1 MPLPESM
8 ADLAPLLVTSI
19 RSMTRGSRSGGS
31 AESLAL
37 LHHLE
42 EGRNPAVDHAPR
54 QEQPPE
60 RGTQLTL
67 SRRTDSMSLFH
78 QENEFAPLAARTRS
92 TMRGVVCRE
101 GRIPERVK
109 LSHQVSTRPTVTTSS
124 PEFSHPVSQIQIQ
137 TPQIQHVCPSD
148 SRTVALVAQ
157 ERPAYLP
164 TASKS
169 KTCYVLLMTLLL
181 MPGTVFMQQSD
192 QHRRSVYDNDVS
204 TTGVKFLLGHQKP
217 VRVYSNATTV
227 KFKTSFKADAVTAVH
242 TLVTGAA
249 GALIEYLES
258 DQCHLVFVSLTRNEC
273 VHRYGVKE
281 MVLRRFSELWAELNR
296 RFPYIQDPYEEESL
310 ALLNKEPITGLDYLI
325 RDGKRALCGQGG
337 YAEQLRLVGQAQF
350 NGTLPACRDRYY
362 VDNDEIHN
370 LFAKYRGWT
379 KPKIRRAVLAR
390 AEIPEFTSPN
400 PYYTF
405 VARNFRKRRQV
416 ADGLRCQDFDYNGA
430 FYLPERPPPPLSKL
444 QLRFWRC
451 YEQIAIRERWGLRL
465 PFKNGTRAAADS
477 VYSVGDGSRRKRST
491 CWGFLVAVSCPD
503 IANSDKT
510 RDALKALSNTVDI
523 EEHQMHGLMEA
534 VAGHNVVLGS
544 VNDALK
550 VYNASFTNLVQTVDT
565 LGRYVGD
572 LDRNIHH
579 RFLSLEAGRA
589 LEQFTSAIFDYH
601 ERLLTTRGQLR
612 AALTIAS
619 SSGVELVMSAA
630 VHNLLG
636 VAPETVYVSDVR
648 EIDEEIYASLT
659 FIDTVTNEFN
669 AAVPTTLDVCHH
681 GYLYTAVL
689 PSRVLCS
696 ADHCYDFSVH
706 PDCEERHDA
715 YLCRSTIPLTQVN
728 AKLVSYFN
736 PTCDSTPR
744 SLSRDFVYF
753 PAVAKFTCGGV
764 TTKVSPGTVVQVGCG
779 AVLTS
784 DTFSHAFR
792 CFSGVEDRCQITTT
806 FSALTGNG
814 VGIVFDGSDV
824 LFPAYSKAVL
834 GETEVEKYD
843 YAALNSAIGGLTST
857 DKDLSTHV
865 DDLLT
870 AVAHLNQSAPGMK
883 EDVNKLLAAS
893 RDYEH
898 LIKALRADVDDHNS
912 TIGAAVSDQAR
923 LQQLVATL
931 NATSDEQLL
940 AELRQL
946 NLSALSTVH
955 HKVSELER
963 IKGNISFIEKD
974 LRNKTAQLNGYVQE
988 AQFARLVGVSPPFLN
1003 LTDVTHEL
1011 NHITMNLTAQINE
1024 IQSQIKIVDLKN
1036 VSEIINGTSN
1046 TIAKVASLED
1056 SFEQSRRA
1064 FYRRINNLGVAVT
1077 SSFPGWLGWVTFALV
1092 LLQHALVVLPKFIRG
1107 PFGYRR

>member
-1 MPLPESM
+1 M
-8 ADLAPLLVTSI
+8 ADLAPLLVTST
-19 RSMTRGSRSGGS
+19 RSMTRESRLGESG
-31 AESLAL
+31 ESLDHP
-37 LHHLE
+37 HHLE
-42 EGRNPAVDHAPR
+42 EGLCPVADRVR
-54 QEQPPE
+54 SKELLLEQETPLIPS
-60 RGTQLTL
+60 L
-67 SRRTDSMSLFH
+67 RTGSMSLFR
-78 QENEFAPLAARTRS
+78 QESECAPLAGRTRS
-92 TMRGVVCRE
+92 TMRGVVCQEARTR
-101 GRIPERVK
+101 GRVK
-109 LSHQVSTRPTVTTSS
+109 LFRPASTPPTVTMSL
-124 PEFSHPVSQIQIQ
+124 PVYSRLGSQ
-137 TPQIQHVCPSD
+137 TPTQTPRIRPVCPLD
-148 SRTVALVAQ
+148 FKTAELVAR
-157 ERPAYLP
+157 ERPMCLP
-164 TASKS
+164 MGSKWR
-169 KTCYVLLMTLLL
+169 TCYVLLTTLLL
-181 MPGTVFMQQSD
+181 MPGTAFTQQLGPT
-192 QHRRSVYDNDVS
+192 RRSVYDNDVS
-204 TTGVKFLLGHQKP
+204 TAGVKFLLGHQKP

-227 KFKTSFKADAVTAVH
+227 KFKTNFKTDAVTAVH

-249 GALIEYLES
+249 AALVEYLEP
-258 DQCHLVFVSLTRNEC
+258 DQCHLMFVSLSKSEC

-281 MVLRRFSELWAELNR
+281 MVIRRFSELWVELTR
-296 RFPYIQDPYEEESL
+296 RFPYIQDPYEEDSL
-310 ALLNKEPITGLDYLI
+310 ALLNVEPITAADYFI
-325 RDGKRALCGQGG
+325 RSGKQVICGEGG
-337 YAEQLRLVGQAQF
+337 YASQMRVVGQVHY
-350 NGTLPACRDRYY
+350 NGTLQPCRDRYF
-362 VDNDEIHN
+362 VDNDHIHN
-370 LFAKYRGWT
+370 LIARYKLWA
-379 KPKIRRAVLAR
+379 KPKVRRDVLAR

-416 ADGLRCQDFDYNGA
+416 EDDLRCQDFDYKGA

-465 PFKNGTRAAADS
+465 PFRNGTRAAPDS
-477 VYSVGDGSRRKRST
+477 VYSVGDGTRRKRST

-544 VNDALK
+544 INDALK

-565 LGRYVGD
+565 LGKYVAG
-572 LDRNIHH
+572 LDRDIHH

-589 LEQFTSAIFDYH
+589 LEQFASAIFDYH

-619 SSGVELVMSAA
+619 SSGVQLVMSAA
-630 VHNLLG
+630 VHNLLR

-648 EIDEEIYASLT
+648 EVDEEVYASLT

-669 AAVPTTLDVCHH
+669 AATPTTLDVCHH

-706 PDCEERHDA
+706 PDCEERQDA
-715 YLCRSTIPLTQVN
+715 YLCRSTIPLSQVST
-728 AKLVSYFN
+728 KLVSYFN
-736 PTCDSTPR
+736 PACDVSPR
-744 SLSRDFVYF
+744 SLSGDFVYF
-753 PAVAKFTCGGV
+753 PAVAKFVCGGV
-764 TTKVSPGTVVQVGCG
+764 TTKVSPGTVVRVGCG
-779 AVLTS
+779 AVLIS
-784 DTFSHAFR
+784 GAFEHTFKCH
-792 CFSGVEDRCQITTT
+792 SGNIDDRCVVITA
-806 FSALTGNG
+806 FSALAGNG

-834 GETEVEKYD
+834 GETDDEKYD
-843 YAALNSAIGGLTST
+843 YSALNSALGGLTSS
-857 DKDLSTHV
+857 DRSLGAHV

-883 EDVNKLLAAS
+883 EDVNKLLGIS
-893 RDYEH
+893 RDYER
-898 LIKALRADVDDHNS
+898 LIKVLRADVDNHNL
-912 TIGAAVSDQAR
+912 TIGTTVSDQRR

-931 NATSDEQLL
+931 NTTSDDQLL
-940 AELRQL
+940 AEMRQL
-946 NLSALSTVH
+946 NLTALSGIH
-955 HKVSELER
+955 QKVTELER
-963 IKGNISFIEKD
+963 IKSNISLIEND
-974 LRNKTAQLNGYVQE
+974 LRSKTAQLSGYVHA

-1003 LTDVTHEL
+1003 LANVTKEL
-1011 NHITMNLTAQINE
+1011 NHATLNLTAQINE
-1024 IQSQIKIVDLKN
+1024 IQSQIQVVDLKN
-1036 VSEIINGTSN
+1036 VSEIINSTSN

-1056 SFEQSRRA
+1056 NFEQSRRI

-1092 LLQHALVVLPKFIRG
+1092 LLQHALVVLPKFVRS